1 MFKIIQ
7 EATLPKLSQTS
18 LYNKFNDSSNITS
31 NLVNE
36 IKTANSTAVKLDE
49 LSEILSLIKLNGDP
63 VVKKAVNHLM
73 DGDIVIIY
81 NKSTSKIPTSLPFA
95 VVGKNGMYKAY
106 IFADRFMDNIK
117 STNEYAK
124 LMAVLEA
131 AYLAL
136 MLSRRP
142 DDFIANRPLML
153 TLCNVYMLMATIPL
167 EQKMYMKGDNLVK
180 TMLYIISYF
189 YKMID
194 GPIMNAETIPFKRL
208 LDAHVEPSV
217 ITQIVNEVKALDNLS
232 FLSVIELIKQ
242 LNPIRYKDLST
253 MYITYFTSSCGIP
266 IIFALENISYLFLLI
281 TSANYKTSITAY
293 GLNKTVSMPVKKAI
307 MLLSSM
313 NLK

>member
-7 EATLPKLSQTS
+7 EAELPKLSQTS

-36 IKTANSTAVKLDE
+36 IKTANSTAVKLDDIA
-49 LSEILSLIKLNGDP
+49 EILSLIKLNGDP
-63 VVKKAVNHLM
+63 IVKKAINHLT

-95 VVGKNGMYKAY
+95 VVGKNGVYKAY

-117 STNEYAK
+117 STNEYTK

-136 MLSRRP
+136 MLSKRP

-153 TLCNVYMLMATIPL
+153 TLCNIYMIMATIPL

-180 TMLYIISYF
+180 TMLYVISYF

-194 GPIMNAETIPFKRL
+194 GPIMSADTIPFKRL
-208 LDAHVEPSV
+208 LDANVEPSV
-217 ITQIVNEVKALDNLS
+217 VNQVVSEVKNLS
-232 FLSVIELIKQ
+232 DLSFMSVIELIKQ
-242 LNPIRYKDLST
+242 LNPIRYKDLGT
-253 MYITYFTSSCGIP
+253 MYITYFTSTCGIP
-266 IIFALENISYLFLLI
+266 IIFALENISYLFLLVA
-281 TSANYKTSITAY
+281 SASYKTSITAY
-293 GLNKTVSMPVKKAI
+293 GLNKVISMPTKKAI